1 MGFGL
6 GYPAIVLDEAGPRYA
21 WTSSQAPHLD
31 NHWERLDAFKARVP
45 ARPEPTLRLH
55 RAWLSQGHWIVAGP
69 NGITG
74 CADQGWGSAL
84 HAWAGGVPMKKTLAL
99 VAGSL
104 IALSACGGTSSVSA
118 EDVAAQISTQLEA
131 QVGTAPDS
139 VTCPSDLPG
148 RGVGAT
154 VTCELTADGQTP
166 PVTAT
171 VTSVE
176 GSTVNSDI
184 QVADS

>member
-1 MGFGL
+1 
-6 GYPAIVLDEAGPRYA
+6 
-21 WTSSQAPHLD
+21 
-31 NHWERLDAFKARVP
+31 
-45 ARPEPTLRLH
+45 
-55 RAWLSQGHWIVAGP
+55 
-69 NGITG
+69 
-74 CADQGWGSAL
+74 
-84 HAWAGGVPMKKTLAL
+84 MKKTLAL

-139 VTCPSDLPG
+139 VTCPSDLTAE
-148 RGVGAT
+148 VGAT
-154 VTCELTADGQTP
+154 VTCELTADGQTL

-171 VTSVE
+171 VTSVD
-176 GSTVNSDI
+176 GSTVNFDI